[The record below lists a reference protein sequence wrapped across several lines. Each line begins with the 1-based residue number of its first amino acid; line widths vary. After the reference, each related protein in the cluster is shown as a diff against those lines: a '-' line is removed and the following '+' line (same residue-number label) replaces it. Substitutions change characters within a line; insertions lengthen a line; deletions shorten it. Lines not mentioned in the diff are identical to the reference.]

1 MNYTISTLATVL
13 NLNGTNDLS
22 EPSENLQRNLRALAS
37 SVETPR
43 VKLNITEA
51 DAIPASNRVILSD
64 FINEMRNS
72 GIDLYLDTQP
82 EIFKHP

>member
-72 GIDLYLDTQP
+72 GIDLYLYTQP